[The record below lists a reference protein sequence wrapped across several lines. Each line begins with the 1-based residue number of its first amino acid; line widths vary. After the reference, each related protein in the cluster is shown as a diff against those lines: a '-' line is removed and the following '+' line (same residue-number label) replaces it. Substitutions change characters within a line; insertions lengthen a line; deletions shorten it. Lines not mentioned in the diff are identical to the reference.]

1 MLLEYFKQYLKI
13 TRVITDKSVNHYI
26 TGIKTINSLLSK
38 YDYPVKNVFD
48 VKSVEDLDNILLFLT
63 DNEEFKRKD
72 TVGHNM
78 YSVAFKHFYGFATED
93 MAFFNKNIE
102 TMDVVVSIPEH
113 STAVSTRWIRNQIL
127 ISQAIEGAH
136 YLCEHNRSHETFTS
150 KATGKAYME
159 GHHLIPLKYQQ
170 EFSCSID
177 VYANIVCLCPVCHRL
192 LHFGTDKE
200 KSYAAEGL
208 FDSRQ
213 IRLEHSGIDISKRD
227 FLKLII

>member
-13 TRVITDKSVNHYI
+13 TREITDKSVNHYI

-113 STAVSTRWIRNQIL
+113 STAVSTRWIRNQIM

-136 YLCEHNRSHETFTS
+136 YL
-150 KATGKAYME
+150 
-159 GHHLIPLKYQQ
+159 
-170 EFSCSID
+170 
-177 VYANIVCLCPVCHRL
+177 
-192 LHFGTDKE
+192 
-200 KSYAAEGL
+200 
-208 FDSRQ
+208 
-213 IRLEHSGIDISKRD
+213 
-227 FLKLII
+227 